1 MNDSE
6 KRFSETIGEEYDL
19 FKLSLPHLD
28 DIEKYSVRKLA
39 EYFDKNKTIKV
50 LEIGFGT
57 GITTKLLLED
67 EKINLVAI
75 DSESKMLEQAR
86 EKLTNID
93 NNRYELTIADA
104 LEYLKTQPDN
114 SFDGVISVW
123 VLHNIVKESRN
134 IILNE
139 IYRVLKP
146 DGIFVNGDKIAVDD
160 SSEHLKHLDWQ
171 IKHFDVYDATNTPH
185 LKQEW
190 TEHYLED
197 EKPER
202 ILYENEYTN
211 ELSSIGFKNIM
222 IENRH
227 YMDAISSAIK

>member
-28 DIEKYSVRKLA
+28 DIEKCSVRKLV
-39 EYFDKNKTIKV
+39 EYFDENKTIKV

-57 GITTKLLLED
+57 GITTKLLLDYEN
-67 EKINLVAI
+67 INLVGI
-75 DSESKMLEQAR
+75 DSEPKMLDHAT
-86 EKLTNID
+86 EKIIGID
-93 NNRYELTIADA
+93 NNRYELTTADA
-104 LEYLKTQPDN
+104 LEYLNTQPDN

-123 VLHNIVKESRN
+123 VLHNIIKESRN

-146 DGIFVNGDKIAVDD
+146 NGIFVNGDKIAVDD
-160 SSEHLKHLDWQ
+160 KAEHSRHLEWQ
-171 IKHFDVYDATNTPH
+171 IKQFDIYDTTNTPH

-190 TEHYLED
+190 TKHYLED

>member
-1 MNDSE
+1 MNDAE

-28 DIEKYSVRKLA
+28 DIEKFSFKKLSDHFENDKSVR
-39 EYFDKNKTIKV
+39 I

-57 GITTKLLLED
+57 GITTKLLLD
-67 EKINLVAI
+67 NEKINLVAI
-75 DSESKMLEQAR
+75 DNEPNMLDQAKM
-86 EKLTNID
+86 KLNGID
-93 NNRYELTIADA
+93 KNRYELTIADA
-104 LEYLKTQPDN
+104 LEYLKNQPDN

-160 SSEHLKHLDWQ
+160 NTEHLKHLDWQ
-171 IKHFDVYDATNTPH
+171 IKQFDVYDATNTPH

-202 ILYENEYTN
+202 ILYENDYIN
-211 ELSSIGFKNIM
+211 ELSRIGFKNIK

-227 YMDAISSAIK
+227 YMDAISSANK